1 MLFVR
6 SGPFFHQ
13 MVAAA
18 FDYGEALVN
27 FPHQKE
33 SRIRCNLRTGEINE
47 NGFAEIWSNRLFFCF
62 TIPEHRLNLRLD

>member
-6 SGPFFHQ
+6 SGPFSHQ

-33 SRIRCNLRTGEINE
+33 SRIRCNLRTGEINK
-47 NGFAEIWSNRLFFCF
+47 NGFVEIWSNRLFFASPF
-62 TIPEHRLNLRLD
+62 PTIA